1 VCGGS
6 ASSQFAG
13 VPVLP
18 GSKAADFSLHDQ
30 DGRLVRLSAQR
41 GRLVLLAFL
50 YTHCVDFC
58 PFVAIDLNAAV
69 RELGHEARSV
79 RILAV
84 SVDPRYDTLPA
95 VRRYARVHR
104 LIPQFRWLHGSRAQL
119 APVWQ
124 AYNVLVEQRSP
135 ELVSH
140 SAHILLIDARG
151 KPVVAYPSTVS
162 SRDVAHDLR
171 LLMRQP
177 A

>member
-1 VCGGS
+1 MTARAPLLLLAATVALSTGCGGS
-6 ASSQFAG
+6 ASSRFAG
-13 VPVLP
+13 TRVLP

-30 DGRLVRLSAQR
+30 DGRVVRLSAQR

-58 PFVAIDLNAAV
+58 PFVAIDLNEAV
-69 RELGHEARSV
+69 RELGHQARSV

-95 VRRYARVHR
+95 VQRYVRVHH

-124 AYNVLVEQRSP
+124 
-135 ELVSH
+135 
-140 SAHILLIDARG
+140 ILLIDARG
-151 KPVVAYPSTVS
+151 KPVVAYPNTVS

-171 LLMRQP
+171 LLMRRER